1 MVSEAERPQRR
12 GQMAYPAAILQTPA
26 SFTFNSPD
34 EWPKWKRR
42 FEQYRVASGL
52 DKEEDERQVSTLLY
66 CLGEE
71 ADDVLTSTNI
81 TDESRKKFEDVIQ
94 KFDEFFKVRKNVIF
108 ERARFNQRSQGETE
122 TAEQFITSLYSLAAD
137 CDFGGL
143 KEQLIRD
150 RIVVGIRDSSL
161 SAKLQ
166 MDSELT
172 LEKAKRLVR
181 QQEAVRGQQ
190 AILSK
195 QDGETPVN
203 ALTSRKPLKRPAN
216 SRGLRPPQPLNR
228 GQKCSYCGKGPHPK
242 QSCPAREVVC
252 HKCKKKGHYSSV
264 CRSKAVATVEEPPED
279 NGFLDTIS
287 ETKGTTWT
295 APIKVNGQQIIF
307 KLDTGA
313 EATAVS
319 MKTFKTFTNIQLV
332 PTAKVLCGP
341 NNQRLKVLGQAT
353 VQLTYNGRS
362 CQQSIYVIKDLK
374 NNLLGLPAITALQLL
389 IKVDSIQPGNVQ
401 QSFPKLFQG
410 LGTLKGDYQIQL
422 KSDAKPYALYTA
434 RNVPIPLRGKV
445 KQELE
450 RMEKLGVISK
460 VDKPTLWCAGM
471 VVVPKKSG
479 DVRICVDLKPL
490 NESVLRE
497 THPLPGVD
505 ETLAQLTGATVM
517 SKLDANSGFWQIPLA
532 KESRELTTFIT
543 PFGRYCFNKLPFG
556 ISSAPEHFQKRMS
569 TVLDGLVGV
578 LCLMDDILIFG
589 KDQKEHDARLTAAL
603 ERIQAA
609 GVTLNKDKCEFNKT
623 TLTFLGHTIDGKGIS
638 PDPQKTAAINKMASP
653 KSTTELRRFMGMVN
667 QLGKFSPRIAE
678 LSKPMRELLSIKRA
692 WNWGPAQEEAFAK
705 VKAELTAHT
714 VLALYDPQADTKVSA
729 DASSHGLGAVLLQKQ
744 NQEWRPVAY
753 ASRSMSETETRYAQI
768 EKEALAIT
776 WACEK
781 FSTYILGKHIS
792 IETDHKPLVPLLG
805 NKHLDNLPPR
815 VLRFRL
821 RLMRFSYSIEHVPGK
836 FLYAAD
842 TLSRAPLRE
851 SDAQTLQRQSEVES
865 FINTITSHLP
875 ASQQRLQ
882 EYQKAQATD
891 PICSRVITYC
901 KSEWPKCCNDSEL
914 KPYWTVRGN
923 LTLHDE
929 LLLYGG
935 RIVVPKQLQKQ
946 TLQKIHTG
954 HQGIVRCR
962 LRAASSVWWPGISKE
977 FEHFIQQCPECVKLT
992 PNPREP
998 LMSTPLPKHPWERIA
1013 ADLFQLN
1020 SATYLLVVD
1029 YFSRYPEVI
1038 KLNSTTSKAVIS
1050 SLKSIFSRHGVPSVL
1065 MSDNGPQ
1072 FDSCEMKEFANSY
1085 GFQHITSSPHYPQS
1099 NGLAE
1104 RTVKTMKGLLKHT
1117 TDPYMALLS
1126 YRSTPLPWCNYS
1138 PAELLMGRKVK
1149 TDIPQTATQLTPQ
1162 WNFIPDFQQKDKD
1175 FKRKQKENYDRHH
1188 RVRSTDTLPDNTT
1201 VWVRTGNSQTP
1212 GRVISNA
1219 GTPRSYVVSTPNG
1232 LVRRNRQHLNHRLS
1246 SANDNAI
1253 DTPDDSTTSP
1263 TTEPSRD
1270 RIMTRTQT
1278 GTDIRPPNRLR
1289 YD

>member
-1 MVSEAERPQRR
+1 MVSEAERR

-81 TDESRKKFEDVIQ
+81 TQESQKKFADVIQ

-108 ERARFNQRSQGETE
+108 ERARFNQRSQGESE

-137 CDFGGL
+137 CEFGVL

-195 QDGETPVN
+195 PDGETSVQ
-203 ALTSRKPLKRPAN
+203 AYTSRKPLKRPAN
-216 SRGLRPPQPLNR
+216 SRSLHHQTTRPQPVNR

-242 QSCPAREVVC
+242 QSCPARDVIC

-264 CRSKAVATVEEPPED
+264 CRSKAVATLSEESPVD
-279 NGFLDTIS
+279 NGFLDTIH
-287 ETKGTTWT
+287 ETKGTSWT
-295 APIKVNGQQIIF
+295 APIKINGQEIVF

-319 MKTFKTFTNIQLV
+319 MKTFKTLKSIQLQQS
-332 PTAKVLCGP
+332 AKVLCGP
-341 NNQRLKVLGQAT
+341 NNQPLKVLGQT
-353 VQLTYNGRS
+353 SVQLTYNGRS
-362 CQQSIYVIKDLK
+362 CNQSIYVIKDLK

-422 KSDAKPYALYTA
+422 KPDAKPYALYTA

-460 VDKPTLWCAGM
+460 MDKPTLWCAGM

-589 KDQKEHDARLTAAL
+589 KDQKEHDVRLTTVL

-623 TLTFLGHTIDGKGIS
+623 SLTFLGHTIDGKGIS

-653 KSTTELRRFMGMVN
+653 KSTSELRRFMGMVN
-667 QLGKFSPRIAE
+667 QLGKYSPRIAE
-678 LSKPMRELLSIKRA
+678 LSKPMRELLSSKRA
-692 WNWGPAQEEAFAK
+692 WNWGPAQEESFVK
-705 VKAELTAHT
+705 VKAELTTHT
-714 VLALYDPQADTKVSA
+714 VLALYDPQADTKISA
-729 DASSHGLGAVLLQKQ
+729 DASSHGLGAVLLQ
-744 NQEWRPVAY
+744 NQKKEWRPVAY

-821 RLMRFSYSIEHVPGK
+821 RLMRFSYSIQHVPGK
-836 FLYAAD
+836 LLYTAD

-851 SDAQTLQRQSEVES
+851 EYDTQTLQRQSEVES
-865 FINTITSHLP
+865 FINTITSQLP

-882 EYQKAQATD
+882 VYQKAQAAD
-891 PICSRVITYC
+891 PVCSRVITYC
-901 KSEWPKCCNDSEL
+901 KSGWPKSCNDPEV
-914 KPYWTVRGN
+914 KPYWTVKGN

-935 RIVVPKQLQKQ
+935 RIVVPKQLQKE
-946 TLQKIHTG
+946 TVQKIHTG

-962 LRAASSVWWPGISKE
+962 LRAVSSVWWPGISKQL
-977 FEHFIQQCPECVKLT
+977 EHFVQQCPECVKLT

-998 LMSTPLPKHPWERIA
+998 LMPTPLPKHPWEK
-1013 ADLFQLN
+1013 
-1020 SATYLLVVD
+1020 VV
-1029 YFSRYPEVI
+1029 
-1038 KLNSTTSKAVIS
+1038 
-1050 SLKSIFSRHGVPSVL
+1050 
-1065 MSDNGPQ
+1065 
-1072 FDSCEMKEFANSY
+1072 
-1085 GFQHITSSPHYPQS
+1085 
-1099 NGLAE
+1099 
-1104 RTVKTMKGLLKHT
+1104 
-1117 TDPYMALLS
+1117 
-1126 YRSTPLPWCNYS
+1126 
-1138 PAELLMGRKVK
+1138 
-1149 TDIPQTATQLTPQ
+1149 
-1162 WNFIPDFQQKDKD
+1162 
-1175 FKRKQKENYDRHH
+1175 
-1188 RVRSTDTLPDNTT
+1188 
-1201 VWVRTGNSQTP
+1201 
-1212 GRVISNA
+1212 SNA
-1219 GTPRSYVVSTPNG
+1219 RSYVVSTPSG
-1232 LVRRNRQHLNHRLS
+1232 QVCRNRQHLNRRLNT
-1246 SANDNAI
+1246 ANDNAQDI
-1253 DTPDDSTTSP
+1253 PDDSITSTSP
-1263 TTEPSRD
+1263 HTTEPPRN

-1278 GTDIRPPNRLR
+1278 GTDIRPPNRLT